1 MERVSII
8 VVNASFRLPAPGIP
22 RDWSILTVYVNT
34 YVNQLASRAELN
46 KLDVR
51 VKPYYTVQIHILTF
65 LSFFFFFLSLSFDTR
80 NGFLEVGGVASGLRQ
95 PRRQSSSAI
104 SDVAS
109 PVKLVDRARF
119 QASSGNLDSANWPGY
134 EAGTEVF
141 KNIVTGFSLL
151 SSRLLLVPRIFA
163 ACPFS
168 LDCADRESGT
178 G

>member
-34 YVNQLASRAELN
+34 YVNHLASRAELN

-51 VKPYYTVQIHILTF
+51 VKPYYTVQIRILTF
-65 LSFFFFFLSLSFDTR
+65 LSFFFLSLSFDTR
-80 NGFLEVGGVASGLRQ
+80 NGFLEVGVASGLRQ

-119 QASSGNLDSANWPGY
+119 QASSGNSDSANWPGY

-151 SSRLLLVPRIFA
+151 SSRLLFVPRIFA

>member
-34 YVNQLASRAELN
+34 YVNHLTSRAELN

-51 VKPYYTVQIHILTF
+51 VKPCYYTVHFHILTF
-65 LSFFFFFLSLSFDTR
+65 LSFFFLSLSFDTR
-80 NGFLEVGGVASGLRQ
+80 NGFLQVGGVVSGLRQ

-119 QASSGNLDSANWPGY
+119 QASSGNSDSANWPGY